1 MPLHSLP
8 HMHYKPWAHWQLSEL
23 PNRRCLSQQRVCG
36 TTWNVQMPGFS
47 ISVLQ
52 TYLPTEEP
60 VASLRLPA
68 GPQPRALLTSWPCYL
83 TWPHP
88 QLSLSPKLP
97 PTLFFFS
104 FSFLE
109 VSTCFLSCRLSS
121 LPLPTPP
128 PPHSHHTKDNKTNIY
143 LTK

>member
-52 TYLPTEEP
+52 TTPRLTCQLR
-60 VASLRLPA
+60 SLWPA
-68 GPQPRALLTSWPCYL
+68 
-83 TWPHP
+83 
-88 QLSLSPKLP
+88 
-97 PTLFFFS
+97 
-104 FSFLE
+104 
-109 VSTCFLSCRLSS
+109 
-121 LPLPTPP
+121 
-128 PPHSHHTKDNKTNIY
+128 
-143 LTK
+143 